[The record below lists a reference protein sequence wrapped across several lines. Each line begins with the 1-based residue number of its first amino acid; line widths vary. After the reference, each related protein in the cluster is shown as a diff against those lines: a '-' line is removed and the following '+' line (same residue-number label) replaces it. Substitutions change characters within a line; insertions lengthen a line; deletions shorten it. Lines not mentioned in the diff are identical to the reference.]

1 MTSDASRPPAG
12 DAARRKEELK
22 GLIRSL
28 HAGEEATEVRE
39 RFARLIGDV
48 SAQEIARME
57 QELIDEGLPAEDVA
71 RLCDVHVS
79 IFHDALQEEG
89 QALSPG
95 HPVHTF
101 KYENFALT
109 QVLDLMREAV
119 AALPHPDALRRARAF
134 LEQVT
139 QVETLYQRKEQ
150 LLFPFLEAHGVS
162 GPSSVMWATHDEI
175 RAQLKAVRAALEVGD
190 APRVHDLFG
199 AVEAAIRAMFTKEE
213 HILYPTALKVLS
225 DAEWLAIQQQS
236 DSIGYCLVRPG
247 DEWHPGVEPAGLPRA
262 AGYAEAPAGEVRLD
276 TGILGPEQIRL
287 LFNHLPVDITFV
299 DETDTVRFYSE
310 SILGRIFGR
319 TPTVIGRKVQNCH
332 PPASVH
338 VVSRLLDEFR
348 AGKRDV
354 AAFWIT
360 LGGKFIH
367 IQYLAVRD
375 AQGSYRGVVE
385 VVQDITPLRAL
396 AGEHRLLDEV

>member
-1 MTSDASRPPAG
+1 
-12 DAARRKEELK
+12 
-22 GLIRSL
+22 
-28 HAGEEATEVRE
+28 
-39 RFARLIGDV
+39 
-48 SAQEIARME
+48 
-57 QELIDEGLPAEDVA
+57 
-71 RLCDVHVS
+71 
-79 IFHDALQEEG
+79 
-89 QALSPG
+89 
-95 HPVHTF
+95 
-101 KYENFALT
+101 
-109 QVLDLMREAV
+109 
-119 AALPHPDALRRARAF
+119 
-134 LEQVT
+134 
-139 QVETLYQRKEQ
+139 
-150 LLFPFLEAHGVS
+150 
-162 GPSSVMWATHDEI
+162 
-175 RAQLKAVRAALEVGD
+175 
-190 APRVHDLFG
+190 
-199 AVEAAIRAMFTKEE
+199 
-213 HILYPTALKVLS
+213 
-225 DAEWLAIQQQS
+225 
-236 DSIGYCLVRPG
+236 
-247 DEWHPGVEPAGLPRA
+247 
-262 AGYAEAPAGEVRLD
+262 VRLD